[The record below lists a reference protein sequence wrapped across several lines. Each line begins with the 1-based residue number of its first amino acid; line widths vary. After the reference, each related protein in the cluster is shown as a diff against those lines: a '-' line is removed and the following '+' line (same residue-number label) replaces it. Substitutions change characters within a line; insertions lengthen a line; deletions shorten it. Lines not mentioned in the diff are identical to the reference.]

1 MTAVVPPS
9 RRGACP
15 ALTAPMATG
24 DGLLVRLVP
33 VDGAL
38 SPEALVGLCDA
49 ALAFGNG
56 ILEVTARGS
65 LQLRGLRAE
74 TVGPLNDAVN
84 RLGIAAREGVPLD
97 VSPLAGLEAGA
108 ASDARRLAAEI
119 RAAISG
125 FAVRLGPKVSV
136 VIDDGGAISLAA
148 LKADIRLTRWIAE
161 ADAASP
167 LGASGGAP
175 NEIAPPAETSEP
187 ARWAIALAGDAATAR
202 ALGSL
207 PEGRL
212 VAVVAD
218 LLEQLAQLGP
228 TARMTDVLRTTDLQ
242 TLRHQRAMAPPNGEE
257 TAPQSA
263 PAISA
268 TPSSKTAPATALP
281 PSEPHPAPAPI
292 ASFPLADGTVALGI
306 GLPFGHGDAATLKT
320 LVAAAQAAGAR
331 DLRPAPGRV
340 LLATHLTPTGAA
352 ELRAAAAALGFLTE
366 ADDPRRFVAACAG
379 APACA
384 SAHIPARTLA
394 PEVAATLAPIL
405 DGSLEVH
412 VSGCPK
418 GCAHPAT
425 AALTLVGVAPDAMD
439 KTVAL
444 VREGKAGD
452 ATQPIQTVAAL
463 LPTLARFAAA
473 LAAARRPGETS
484 AEALTR
490 LSPPDAP
497 GPALLEFAVLES
509 AP

>member
-1 MTAVVPPS
+1 MTPVVPPS

-38 SPEALVGLCDA
+38 SPEALIGLCDA

-56 ILEVTARGS
+56 ILELTARGS
-65 LQLRGLRAE
+65 LQIRGLRPE

-84 RLGIAAREGVPLD
+84 ALGIAAREGLPLD
-97 VSPLAGLEAGA
+97 VSPLAGLEAGER
-108 ASDARRLAAEI
+108 SDVRRLAAGI
-119 RAAISG
+119 RAAISP
-125 FAVRLGPKVSV
+125 FAARLGPKVSV
-136 VIDDGGAISLAA
+136 VIDAGGAISLAA
-148 LKADIRLTRWIAE
+148 LKGDIRLTLERPQT
-161 ADAASP
+161 DAAPACS
-167 LGASGGAP
+167 ASGAP
-175 NEIAPPAETSEP
+175 PIATAPAETFAP
-187 ARWAIALAGDAATAR
+187 IQWAVALAGDAATAR

-207 PEGRL
+207 PEARL
-212 VAVVAD
+212 VAVVAE
-218 LLEQLAQLGP
+218 LLGRLAQIGP
-228 TARMTDVLRTTDLQ
+228 TARMADILRTTDLP
-242 TLRHQRAMAPPNGEE
+242 TLQRQLTVVPPLDS
-257 TAPQSA
+257 APQGPSA
-263 PAISA
+263 PLPRLDDKAG
-268 TPSSKTAPATALP
+268 PATSP
-281 PSEPHPAPAPI
+281 PPCEPRPAAAPI

-306 GLPFGHGDAATLKT
+306 GLPFGHMDAATLKS
-320 LVAAAQAAGAR
+320 LVAAAQAVGAR

-340 LLATHLTPTGAA
+340 LLATHLTPSGAA
-352 ELRAAAAALGFLTE
+352 DLRAAAAALGFLTQ

-384 SAHIPARTLA
+384 SGHIPARALA
-394 PEVAATLAPIL
+394 PEVAATLAPVL

-412 VSGCPK
+412 VSGCAK

-425 AALTLVGVAPDAMD
+425 AALTLVGVEPDAMD
-439 KTVAL
+439 KAVAL

-452 ATQPIQTVAAL
+452 ATQPIETVAAL
-463 LPTLARFAAA
+463 LPALARFAAA
-473 LAAARRPGETS
+473 LTAARRPGETS

-490 LSPPDAP
+490 LSPPDRP

>member
-1 MTAVVPPS
+1 
-9 RRGACP
+9 
-15 ALTAPMATG
+15 
-24 DGLLVRLVP
+24 
-33 VDGAL
+33 
-38 SPEALVGLCDA
+38 
-49 ALAFGNG
+49 
-56 ILEVTARGS
+56 
-65 LQLRGLRAE
+65 
-74 TVGPLNDAVN
+74 
-84 RLGIAAREGVPLD
+84 
-97 VSPLAGLEAGA
+97 
-108 ASDARRLAAEI
+108 
-119 RAAISG
+119 
-125 FAVRLGPKVSV
+125 
-136 VIDDGGAISLAA
+136 
-148 LKADIRLTRWIAE
+148 
-161 ADAASP
+161 
-167 LGASGGAP
+167 
-175 NEIAPPAETSEP
+175 
-187 ARWAIALAGDAATAR
+187 
-202 ALGSL
+202 
-207 PEGRL
+207 
-212 VAVVAD
+212 
-218 LLEQLAQLGP
+218 
-228 TARMTDVLRTTDLQ
+228 
-242 TLRHQRAMAPPNGEE
+242 
-257 TAPQSA
+257 
-263 PAISA
+263 
-268 TPSSKTAPATALP
+268 
-281 PSEPHPAPAPI
+281 
-292 ASFPLADGTVALGI
+292 LGI
-306 GLPFGHGDAATLKT
+306 GLPFGHVEAEGLAA
-320 LVAAAQAAGAR
+320 LVAAAQAAGVH

-340 LLATHLTPTGAA
+340 LLATGLSVPGVAD
-352 ELRAAAAALGFLTE
+352 LRAAAAALGLLTE

-452 ATQPIQTVAAL
+452 ATRPIQTVAAL

>member
-1 MTAVVPPS
+1 MTNVVPPS

-38 SPEALVGLCDA
+38 SPAALIGLCDA

-65 LQLRGLRAE
+65 LQLRGLRPE
-74 TVGPLNDAVN
+74 TVGPLNEAVN
-84 RLGIAAREGVPLD
+84 ALGITAREGVPLD

-108 ASDARRLAAEI
+108 RSDARALALQI
-119 RAAISG
+119 RAAIAP
-125 FAVRLGPKVSV
+125 FAARLGPKVSV

-148 LKADIRLTRWIAE
+148 LKADIRLTLEPA
-161 ADAASP
+161 AAPSAASH
-167 LGASGGAP
+167 
-175 NEIAPPAETSEP
+175 
-187 ARWAIALAGDAATAR
+187 WAIALAGDAATAR
-202 ALGSL
+202 PLGHL
-207 PEGRL
+207 PETRL

-218 LLEQLAQLGP
+218 LLDQLAQMGP
-228 TARMTDVLRTTDLQ
+228 AARMADVLRTTDLLGLQ
-242 TLRHQRAMAPPNGEE
+242 HQLAVAPPHGEE
-257 TAPQSA
+257 TAPQGASTMPA
-263 PAISA
+263 P
-268 TPSSKTAPATALP
+268 P

-292 ASFPLADGTVALGI
+292 ASFPLVDGTVALGI
-306 GLPFGHGDAATLKT
+306 GLPFGHGDVATLKA

-340 LLATHLTPTGAA
+340 LLTTGLTAIGAA
-352 ELRAAAAALGFLTE
+352 ELRAAAAALGFLTR

-384 SAHIPARTLA
+384 SAHIPARALA

-452 ATQPIQTVAAL
+452 ATQPHQTVAAL

-473 LAAARRPGETS
+473 LAAARRTGETS

-497 GPALLEFAVLES
+497 GPALLEFAVLEPAS
-509 AP
+509 